1 MNVQRKLWTSEEEDI
16 FLRIWQNYLVAVN
29 DGRTLTDVC
38 KYLQVEF
45 RNKGIDATVDRI
57 KTKIYSLKRKY
68 NKIIKEPNKKKQ
80 WKNFD
85 RMALIMG
92 YLEQTQEIN
101 YEAREHSHSSSQLY
115 KQNNYCFDEVA
126 PMEYAEVQ
134 VEIEDMRTSSSSTTT
149 FVTFQKYIEANEYQT
164 WSTDSTIA
172 APSAVKK
179 TKPRRKLWGLEE
191 EDIFLDVWKKYLSD
205 LVRAEIK
212 LSIYKKMAAEL
223 KSKGVHIRCYDIN
236 TKIQSFI
243 RKFSKER
250 NKPDSC
256 SKWVHY
262 AKVREMLCPAQTPRP
277 QGHEALFCPKPS
289 FFDYFANYYPKPNF
303 IDCPNNWLAADK
315 LDSEFDSPS
324 PEWASYYLNPK
335 LIGYFNSWCT
345 EDQPIDSENLESRS
359 ADCADNE
366 NSLEQANENE
376 FDGNSSAN
384 HLDNAEDACY
394 LIYPENL
401 AMVVMEECQPMEHPI
416 NLSEAITRQEQVEQF
431 GSFIT
436 KELHLLND
444 DLLEEAKTRIFDI
457 IRIMHMKQV
466 QQN

>member
-1 MNVQRKLWTSEEEDI
+1 MTIDALLFAMNVQRKLWTSEEEDI

-68 NKIIKEPNKKKQ
+68 NK
-80 WKNFD
+80 
-85 RMALIMG
+85 
-92 YLEQTQEIN
+92 Y
-101 YEAREHSHSSSQLY
+101 SSLRSD
-115 KQNNYCFDEVA
+115 K
-126 PMEYAEVQ
+126 VQ

-191 EDIFLDVWKKYLSD
+191 EDIFLD
-205 LVRAEIK
+205 
-212 LSIYKKMAAEL
+212 
-223 KSKGVHIRCYDIN
+223 
-236 TKIQSFI
+236 
-243 RKFSKER
+243 
-250 NKPDSC
+250 
-256 SKWVHY
+256 
-262 AKVREMLCPAQTPRP
+262 TPRP